1 MALAEDKKSAQSSKA
16 GETETAG
23 VVTRSVD
30 VWRGSADG
38 NASVS
43 VADCVAKE
51 TAVALVYN
59 GVSHAVMMATPLD
72 LEAFALGF
80 SLSEGIV
87 NSAEDIY
94 DCCID
99 EVELGIEV
107 ALTISSQCFTKLK
120 DKRRNL
126 SGRTGCG
133 ICGAESLQQVRLPI
147 APVVAENSI
156 SHVAIDRATRALVD
170 HQPLQTLTGAL
181 HAAAWCDV
189 DGQLVQVCEDVG
201 RHNAVDKLI
210 GLLWQQQS
218 GGQKGLAGKVGWLLI
233 SSRASYEILQ
243 KSAMVN
249 IAIVV
254 AISAPTSLAIEIA
267 EQAGITLIGFSR
279 ENRHIVY
286 TNAHRLLSSGDSA

>member
-1 MALAEDKKSAQSSKA
+1 MTGVQTCAL
-16 GETETAG
+16 
-23 VVTRSVD
+23 
-30 VWRGSADG
+30 
-38 NASVS
+38 
-43 VADCVAKE
+43 
-51 TAVALVYN
+51 
-59 GVSHAVMMATPLD
+59 P
-72 LEAFALGF
+72 
-80 SLSEGIV
+80 I
-87 NSAEDIY
+87 
-94 DCCID
+94 
-99 EVELGIEV
+99 
-107 ALTISSQCFTKLK
+107 
-120 DKRRNL
+120 
-126 SGRTGCG
+126 
-133 ICGAESLQQVRLPI
+133 LPI

-201 RHNAVDKLI
+201 RHNALDKLI

-218 GGQKGLAGKVGWLLI
+218 GGQKGLAGQVGWLLI

>member
-1 MALAEDKKSAQSSKA
+1 MVPAGDNKSAQSSKA
-16 GETETAG
+16 GEPETAG
-23 VVTRSVD
+23 VVTRSVE

-201 RHNAVDKLI
+201 RHNALDKLI

-218 GGQKGLAGKVGWLLI
+218 GGQKGLAGQVGWLLI

>member
-1 MALAEDKKSAQSSKA
+1 MAPAGDNKSAQSSKA
-16 GETETAG
+16 GEPETAG
-23 VVTRSVD
+23 VVTRSVE

-38 NASVS
+38 SANVS
-43 VADCVAKE
+43 VADCVARE

-87 NSAEDIY
+87 NSAGDIY
-94 DCCID
+94 ECAID

-120 DKRRNL
+120 DKRSNL

-133 ICGAESLQQVRLPI
+133 ICGAESLQQVHLPI
-147 APVVAENSI
+147 PPVVADFSI

-189 DGQLVQVCEDVG
+189 DGKLVQVCEDVG
-201 RHNAVDKLI
+201 RHNALDKLI

-218 GGQKGLAGKVGWLLI
+218 GEQKGLAGRAGWLLI

-286 TNAHRLLSSGDSA
+286 TNAHRLLPSGDSA

>member
-59 GVSHAVMMATPLD
+59 GVSHAVMMSTPLD
-72 LEAFALGF
+72 LEAFALVF
-80 SLSEGIV
+80 SLSECIV

-156 SHVAIDRATRALVD
+156 SHVVIDRATRALVD

-201 RHNAVDKLI
+201 RHNALDKLI

-218 GGQKGLAGKVGWLLI
+218 GGQKGLAGQVGWLLI

>member
-1 MALAEDKKSAQSSKA
+1 MALAADKESGRSHNADEA
-16 GETETAG
+16 ATAG
-23 VVTRSVD
+23 VVRKSVE
-30 VWRGSADG
+30 VWRGPADG
-38 NASVS
+38 NAGDSGV
-43 VADCVAKE
+43 DCIASE

-94 DCCID
+94 DCSID

-107 ALTISSQCFTKLK
+107 ALTISNQCFMKLK

-133 ICGAESLQQVRLPI
+133 ICGAESLRQVRLPL
-147 APVVAENSI
+147 APVVADFCI
-156 SHVAIDRATRALVD
+156 SHIAIDRATRALAD
-170 HQPLQTLTGAL
+170 HQPLQSLTGAL

-189 DGQLVQVCEDVG
+189 DGTLVQVCEDVG
-201 RHNAVDKLI
+201 RHNALDKLI
-210 GLLWQQQS
+210 GLLWQQES
-218 GGQKGLAGKVGWLLI
+218 GGPKGLAGRAGCLLI
-233 SSRASYEILQ
+233 TSRASHEILQ

-267 EQAGITLIGFSR
+267 QQADITLIGFSR
-279 ENRHIVY
+279 QNRHIVY
-286 TNAHRLLSSGDSA
+286 TNAQRLLSSGDSV

>member
-16 GETETAG
+16 GEAETAG

-201 RHNAVDKLI
+201 RHNALDKLI

-218 GGQKGLAGKVGWLLI
+218 GGQKGLAGQVGWLLI
-233 SSRASYEILQ
+233 SSRACYEILQ

>member
-16 GETETAG
+16 GEAETAG

-189 DGQLVQVCEDVG
+189 EGQLVQVCEDVG
-201 RHNAVDKLI
+201 RHNALDKLI

-218 GGQKGLAGKVGWLLI
+218 GRDQPIDQPGLSDCARVRQAVLGDRALDAAILVKDEASRVPQGRGIAPKLVGHDCSRGQLGQDA
-233 SSRASYEILQ
+233 
-243 KSAMVN
+243 
-249 IAIVV
+249 
-254 AISAPTSLAIEIA
+254 
-267 EQAGITLIGFSR
+267 
-279 ENRHIVY
+279 
-286 TNAHRLLSSGDSA
+286 D

>member
-16 GETETAG
+16 GEAETAV

-201 RHNAVDKLI
+201 RHNALDKLI

-218 GGQKGLAGKVGWLLI
+218 GGQKGLAGQVGWLLI

>member
-201 RHNAVDKLI
+201 RHNALDKLI

-218 GGQKGLAGKVGWLLI
+218 GGQKGLAGQVGWLLI

>member
-1 MALAEDKKSAQSSKA
+1 MALAADKKSARSRHADEA
-16 GETETAG
+16 GTAG
-23 VVTRSVD
+23 MVRRTVE

-38 NASVS
+38 DASDS
-43 VADCVAKE
+43 SADCIARE

-87 NSAEDIY
+87 DSAEDIY
-94 DCCID
+94 DCRID

-107 ALTISSQCFTKLK
+107 ALTISSQCFMKLK

-133 ICGAESLQQVRLPI
+133 ICGAESLRQVRLPI
-147 APVVAENSI
+147 APVVADFSV
-156 SHVAIDRATRALVD
+156 SHVAIDRATRALTD
-170 HQPLQTLTGAL
+170 HQPLQSLTGAL

-189 DGQLVQVCEDVG
+189 DGKLVKVCEDLG
-201 RHNAVDKLI
+201 RHNALDKLI

-218 GGQKGLAGKVGWLLI
+218 GGQRGLAGRAGFLVI
-233 SSRASYEILQ
+233 SSRASHEILQ

-249 IAIVV
+249 IALVV

-267 EQAGITLIGFSR
+267 QQAGITLVGFSR

-286 TNAHRLLSSGDSA
+286 SNDQGLLSNGDSV